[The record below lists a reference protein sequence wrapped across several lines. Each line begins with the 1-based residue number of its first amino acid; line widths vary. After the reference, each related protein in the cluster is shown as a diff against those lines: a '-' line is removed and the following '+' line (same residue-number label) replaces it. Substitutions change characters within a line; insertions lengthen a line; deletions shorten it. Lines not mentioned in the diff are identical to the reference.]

1 MTISVQIHPSAFGA
15 TGPLAGFATKES
27 FPYANPL
34 QFPDVPLPLGTEGI
48 TGAPG
53 PGFIASASPLS
64 FRTNIGE
71 DGTFPVAP
79 PDTEDTRFVTVVH
92 VSPTSGSTVVQ
103 GKPPVFSKIE
113 GNPAYG
119 LDVTLA
125 GVELEETVFE
135 SAINDPI
142 GGQFKSNLMDFVT
155 RGVIL
160 VQDDGVTMSATDIRD
175 FTAP

>member
-1 MTISVQIHPSAFGA
+1 MTISIKIHPTAFGA

-27 FPYANPL
+27 APHANPL
-34 QFPDVPLPLGTEGI
+34 QFPDAPLPLGTEGT

-53 PGFIASASPLS
+53 PGFIASASPQG

-79 PDTEDTRFVTVVH
+79 PSTEDTTLTTVVH

-113 GNPAYG
+113 DNPAYG

-125 GVELEETVFE
+125 GIELDEPVFE
-135 SAINDPI
+135 SAVNDPI
-142 GGQFKSNLMDFVT
+142 GGQFKSNLMDLVS

-160 VQDDGVTMSATDIRD
+160 VQDDGVTMEATDIRD